1 MLARIRSVAS
11 VGLNTIPVE
20 VEVDVASRGFP
31 GFTIVGLP
39 GKATDEAKERVRTAL
54 INSGFGF
61 PPKKITVNLAPAD
74 LPKEGAAYDLPIALG
89 ILSANGEI
97 ELPNLDAS
105 SFFYGELGLDGSLRH
120 TRGTLLLA
128 LEAKREGQLKGSSLM
143 TFVPVESS
151 SEAAVVNGVQ
161 VMPVRSLKQLV
172 EYLQGKKAIK
182 PLQTIN
188 LPDLLD
194 VEPEYDFSEIAG
206 QQSAKRALII
216 AAAGGHNVLMS
227 GAPGAGKT
235 MLARAL
241 PGILPELSAEESLEV
256 TRIYSVSG
264 LIPAGEALIR
274 RRPFRS
280 PHHTISLA
288 ALIGGGPRV
297 IPGEISLGHL
307 GVLFLDEMA
316 EFPRSILEGLR
327 GPLEDG
333 RVVVSRVAGRV
344 EYPASFQLVA
354 AVNPCPCGF
363 LGHPTRECKCSIH
376 EVERYKRRISG
387 PIMDRIDLHV
397 AVPPVEIAQL
407 TGSREQGSED
417 KDSVLNTNSVLT
429 SKQIR
434 GMVKEVRERQI
445 KRFSGMGLK
454 NIFTNA
460 MMKNKQVREICVLT
474 PDAERL
480 LKIAISK
487 FDLSARSYFR
497 LLKVARTVADLAGSG
512 MIEESHVGEVMQYRE
527 KVF

>member
-97 ELPNLDAS
+97 ELPRLDTS
-105 SFFYGELGLDGSLRH
+105 SFYYGELGLDGSLRH

-128 LEAKREGQLKGSSLM
+128 LEAKREGERSGSSLM
-143 TFVPVESS
+143 TYVPVESS
-151 SEAAVVNGVQ
+151 SEAAVVNGVK
-161 VMPVRSLKQLV
+161 VMPVRSLSQLI
-172 EYLQGKKAIK
+172 EYLQGKGAIK
-182 PLQTIN
+182 PLKTIN
-188 LPDLLD
+188 LPDLLE
-194 VEPEYDFSEIAG
+194 VEPEYDFVEIAG

-241 PGILPELSAEESLEV
+241 PGISPELSAEESLEV
-256 TRIYSVSG
+256 TRIYSVAG

-397 AVPPVEIAQL
+397 GVPPVEIAQL
-407 TGSREQGSED
+407 TH
-417 KDSVLNTNSVLT
+417 DSSKNNTLT

-434 GMVKEVRERQI
+434 EMVKKVRERQI
-445 KRFSGMGLK
+445 KRFGGMGLK

-460 MMKNKQVREICVLT
+460 MMKNKQVREICLLT
-474 PDAERL
+474 PEAERV
-480 LKIAISK
+480 LKIAISR

-497 LLKVARTVADLAGSG
+497 LLKVARTVADLAGSE
-512 MIEESHVGEVMQYRE
+512 MIEGEHVGEVMQYRE

>member
-97 ELPNLDAS
+97 ELPGLDTS

-128 LEAKREGQLKGSSLM
+128 LEAKREGERSGSSLM

-151 SEAAVVNGVQ
+151 SEAAVVNGVK
-161 VMPVRSLKQLV
+161 VMPVRSLSQLI
-172 EYLQGKKAIK
+172 EHLQGKKTIK

-188 LPDLLD
+188 LPDLLE
-194 VEPEYDFSEIAG
+194 VEPEYDFAEIAG

-256 TRIYSVSG
+256 TRIYSVAG

-363 LGHPTRECKCSIH
+363 LGHLTRECKCSIH

-407 TGSREQGSED
+407 THDTS
-417 KDSVLNTNSVLT
+417 KNNTLT

-434 GMVKEVRERQI
+434 QMVKEARERQI

-474 PDAERL
+474 PDAERI

-497 LLKVARTVADLAGSG
+497 LLKVSRTVADLAGSE
-512 MIEESHVGEVMQYRE
+512 MIEGEHVGEVMQYRE

>member
-1 MLARIRSVAS
+1 M
-11 VGLNTIPVE
+11 GLNTIPVE

-39 GKATDEAKERVRTAL
+39 GKATDEAKERVKTAL

-97 ELPNLDAS
+97 ELPLLDTS
-105 SFFYGELGLDGSLRH
+105 SFYYGELGLDGSLRH

-128 LEAKREGQLKGSSLM
+128 LEAKREGQVKGSSLM

-151 SEAAVVNGVQ
+151 NEAAVVNGVQ
-161 VMPVRSLKQLV
+161 VMPVRSLVQLV
-172 EYLQGKKAIK
+172 EHLQGKKAIK
-182 PLQTIN
+182 PLQTIS
-188 LPDLLD
+188 LPDLLE
-194 VEPEYDFSEIAG
+194 VEPEYDFAEIAG

-256 TRIYSVSG
+256 TRIYSVAG

-288 ALIGGGPRV
+288 ALIGGGTR
-297 IPGEISLGHL
+297 ITPGEISLGHL

-407 TGSREQGSED
+407 THETSNN
-417 KDSVLNTNSVLT
+417 NTLT
-429 SKQIR
+429 SKIIR
-434 GMVKEVRERQI
+434 EMVREVRELQI

-460 MMKNKQVREICVLT
+460 MMKNKQVREICILT
-474 PDAERL
+474 PGAERL

-497 LLKVARTVADLAGSG
+497 LLKVARTVADLAGSE
-512 MIEESHVGEVMQYRE
+512 MIEEEHVGEVMQYRE